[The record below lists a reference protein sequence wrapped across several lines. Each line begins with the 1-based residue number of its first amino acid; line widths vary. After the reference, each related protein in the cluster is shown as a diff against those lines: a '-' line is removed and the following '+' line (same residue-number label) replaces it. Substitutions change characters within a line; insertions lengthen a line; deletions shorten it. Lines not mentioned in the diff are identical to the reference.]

1 MKKSIKKAAVL
12 SITALMLAFPAMF
25 AGCKNTKNP
34 MDSSTPS
41 YSSEMS
47 STSSDSSSASSSGAS
62 SDTSASLIE
71 SNGATEEIVATAIL
85 RQGSTGNEVKEVQ
98 RRLKAWGYYNGSVDG
113 VFGAGTRSAVI
124 AFQKKNGL
132 TADGVVGKSTYKALG
147 MNSSYQALAGSS
159 SSGSSSSSSQ
169 GVNGFSSSEV
179 YLLAKTIY
187 AEGRGEPYTGQV
199 AIGAVILNRVRSS
212 QFPNSISGVVYQKHA
227 FTAVTDGQINLT
239 PNDTAMK
246 AAKDAVNGWDP
257 TGGALYYYN
266 PAVATSSWI
275 FDRQTVTVIGKHVF
289 AI

>member
-1 MKKSIKKAAVL
+1 MKKSVKKGLAVAAACLTLAFLAPAVNKAVQTAKAETETTAELVSMAAV
-12 SITALMLAFPAMF
+12 
-25 AGCKNTKNP
+25 
-34 MDSSTPS
+34 
-41 YSSEMS
+41 
-47 STSSDSSSASSSGAS
+47 
-62 SDTSASLIE
+62 
-71 SNGATEEIVATAIL
+71 L
-85 RQGSTGNEVKEVQ
+85 RQGSKGSEVKEVQ
-98 RRLKAWGYYNGSVDG
+98 RRLKLWGYYNGSVDG

-132 TADGVVGKSTYKALG
+132 TADGVVGKATYKALG
-147 MNSSYQALAGSS
+147 MNSAYQALVGQSGAS
-159 SSGSSSSSSQ
+159 SSG
-169 GVNGFSSSEV
+169 GVNGYSSSDV

-199 AIGAVILNRVRSS
+199 AIGAVVLNRVRDKA
-212 QFPNSISGVVYQKHA
+212 FPNTISGVVYQKHA
-227 FTAVTDGQINLT
+227 FTAVSDGQINLT

-246 AAKDAVNGWDP
+246 AARDALNGWDP